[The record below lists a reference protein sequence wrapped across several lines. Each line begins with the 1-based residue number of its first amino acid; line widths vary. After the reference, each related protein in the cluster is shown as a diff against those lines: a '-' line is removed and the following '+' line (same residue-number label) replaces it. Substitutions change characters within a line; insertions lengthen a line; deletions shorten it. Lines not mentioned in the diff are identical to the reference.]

1 VSRLHRLL
9 LISVA
14 LLCVFTVGAGLAVA
28 RLLPARLILWRIP
41 RVAVRVFPLPGPV
54 LSPVSGPFAV
64 PGGPGRRSGASVG
77 ASGGR
82 GARPTRAGLRA
93 ALSAALGSP
102 VLGPHLGLDVADLAT
117 GRVLYSRA
125 AGSAFTPASTAKLA
139 VAVAALRALGPG
151 ARLRTTVVSGRTK
164 SSITLVGGG
173 DPTLAA
179 GRPPAGDYPQPATLR
194 SLAAATARALRA
206 RGRRAVRLGYD
217 TSLYTG
223 PDFGPGWTTS
233 YVSTGN
239 VSLITSLE
247 VDQGRLSASGTP
259 QDADVPGNFRPRS
272 ADPARQAARAF
283 ARFLAKD
290 GIRVRGTPARTR
302 APVRGRAARRAVL
315 ATVASPPLAEIVQR
329 MLTESDNVIAE
340 NLARQIAIAAGRPGS
355 FAGAAAAETAVLRGL
370 GVTGVHLVDGSGL
383 SPLDRAS
390 PAALVRLIGL
400 AAAQPRLRAVIT
412 GLPVAGFSGTLRPG
426 GSVFAVIGRAGL
438 GMIRAKTG
446 NLSSVAGLAGLA
458 YARDGRPLGFA
469 VLADR
474 LPAGQL
480 PAAGADLAKM
490 ATLLAG
496 CGCR

>member
-1 VSRLHRLL
+1 
-9 LISVA
+9 
-14 LLCVFTVGAGLAVA
+14 
-28 RLLPARLILWRIP
+28 
-41 RVAVRVFPLPGPV
+41 
-54 LSPVSGPFAV
+54 
-64 PGGPGRRSGASVG
+64 
-77 ASGGR
+77 
-82 GARPTRAGLRA
+82 
-93 ALSAALGSP
+93 
-102 VLGPHLGLDVADLAT
+102 
-117 GRVLYSRA
+117 
-125 AGSAFTPASTAKLA
+125 
-139 VAVAALRALGPG
+139 
-151 ARLRTTVVSGRTK
+151 
-164 SSITLVGGG
+164 
-173 DPTLAA
+173 
-179 GRPPAGDYPQPATLR
+179 
-194 SLAAATARALRA
+194 
-206 RGRRAVRLGYD
+206 
-217 TSLYTG
+217 
-223 PDFGPGWTTS
+223 
-233 YVSTGN
+233 
-239 VSLITSLE
+239 
-247 VDQGRLSASGTP
+247 
-259 QDADVPGNFRPRS
+259 
-272 ADPARQAARAF
+272 
-283 ARFLAKD
+283 
-290 GIRVRGTPARTR
+290 
-302 APVRGRAARRAVL
+302 VL